1 MFCRCRPLALFLIA
15 AALVGCGTQSASLV
29 SQPLQPGPQEPVAYL
44 VGSIGPQSL
53 AASPAPNQ
61 RLLFRKR
68 GSAFGAAGVWLGIAR
83 GTPQDVQDKDGAA
96 SVFVLPLKPG
106 DYEFYDFQF
115 FSSSYSPTLGT
126 TYTSLQA
133 REKFNLPLRLQA
145 GKAYYLGEFRSLCLG
160 ASLCAFR
167 WRDQLGRDESIAR
180 QSVPGLPSLQLLPLD
195 YRSAAPYIIA
205 PLPGSAS
212 QNTLPETRP

>member
-1 MFCRCRPLALFLIA
+1 MSCFSRPLALFLMA
-15 AALVGCGTQSASLV
+15 SALAGCGTQPASLV
-29 SQPLQPGPQEPVAYL
+29 SQPLQPGPQDPVAYL

-68 GSAFGAAGVWLGIAR
+68 GSEYGAAGVWVGAGR
-83 GTPQDVQDKDGAA
+83 ATPQDVQEQDGAA

-115 FSSSYSPTLGT
+115 FSSNYSPTLGT
-126 TYTSLQA
+126 TYTSIQA

-167 WRDQLGRDESIAR
+167 WRDQQGRDEPLAR
-180 QSVPGLPSLQLLPLD
+180 QSVAGLPALQLLPLD

-212 QNTLPETRP
+212 QNTLDETRP